1 MAASDEEGLDSTT
14 IRMPDYKGKSIS
26 GRVVTAR
33 KVDRSTGSKT
43 WEWGWYVCVE
53 LDAGQT
59 PDAVNCLYFC
69 HNARN
74 LVSVGQRVKSG
85 DALAVMGSTGNA
97 ALASPPFAHCHFEV
111 RATAAGAGLDP
122 TAYTGH
128 PNAVGT
134 YGEAIDETE
143 DSDMKFLE
151 VTSGK
156 CEVFTAPDVNAV
168 DKHYNGGKLTE
179 GVCYPVQAEVGSSGG
194 YSWVRIFVA
203 GVQRYAAVL
212 ADRCQLVT
220 LSPGD
225 AFAACVAQ
233 GGGDTSE
240 LESQAEQ
247 LAKERDT
254 ATQRAQRAEQQAG
267 AYAAAH
273 GGGRHRAGGVGAME
287 SLIVAL
293 ITGVLSLVGVVIT
306 NTAAARRTEN
316 KITTAQA
323 VTDTK
328 LDELTREVREHN
340 GFARRMPVVGEQ
352 IKVANHRVGGTWKN
366 GWRVNGNEQD
376 RACTY
381 DGRNGG
387 GAVSNTPRPSA
398 KQSSKSSGKPPPRR
412 REPLRWAC
420 CCALASERIFTPRW
434 V

>member
-1 MAASDEEGLDSTT
+1 MAIFKGRVRVRYGYSRWGYTRNNGKGWHGGSDEEGLDSTT

-74 LVSVGQRVKSG
+74 LVSVGQRVESG

-143 DSDMKFLE
+143 DDNMKFLK

-203 GVQRYAAVL
+203 GVQRYAVVL

-225 AFAACVAQ
+225 AFTACVAQ
-233 GGGDTSE
+233 GGSGDGAEE
-240 LESQAEQ
+240 LKAQLEAANARADEADRRAAAE
-247 LAKERDT
+247 
-254 ATQRAQRAEQQAG
+254 TQRADRAEAGEKRANEQAG
-267 AYAAAH
+267 EYLQ
-273 GGGRHRAGGVGAME
+273 RIE
-287 SLIVAL
+287 
-293 ITGVLSLVGVVIT
+293 
-306 NTAAARRTEN
+306 
-316 KITTAQA
+316 
-323 VTDTK
+323 
-328 LDELTREVREHN
+328 
-340 GFARRMPVVGEQ
+340 
-352 IKVANHRVGGTWKN
+352 
-366 GWRVNGNEQD
+366 
-376 RACTY
+376 
-381 DGRNGG
+381 
-387 GAVSNTPRPSA
+387 SA
-398 KQSSKSSGKPPPRR
+398 KT
-412 REPLRWAC
+412 
-420 CCALASERIFTPRW
+420 ALG